1 LIHFYKR
8 DKIEC
13 LMLMFRQSLSVAKG
27 LSNMAGPIA
36 GMIERKLTELFKPS
50 YLEIINES
58 YMHSVPKNSETHFKV
73 VVVSENFVDKKP
85 LARHRLVNDALK
97 EELNSGVH
105 ALSINA
111 FTQEQWQKGKQVE
124 KSPNCMGGF
133 GK

>member
-1 LIHFYKR
+1 
-8 DKIEC
+8 
-13 LMLMFRQSLSVAKG
+13 
-27 LSNMAGPIA
+27 
-36 GMIERKLTELFKPS
+36 MIQRRLFHQLRMMSEFTNPVYNSILQKLTATFEPIH
-50 YLEIINES
+50 LEVINES
-58 YMHSVPKNSETHFKV
+58 HMHSVPKNSETHFKV